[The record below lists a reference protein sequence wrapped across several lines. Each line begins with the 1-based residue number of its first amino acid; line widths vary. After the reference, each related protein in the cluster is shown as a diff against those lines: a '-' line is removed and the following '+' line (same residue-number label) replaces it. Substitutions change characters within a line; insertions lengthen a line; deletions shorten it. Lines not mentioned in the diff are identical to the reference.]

1 MLGARSNASALNG
14 ASSGDEQQLQ
24 DLESLAQRI
33 RALETLLASPTTT
46 TTTATPAGASST
58 RASGSGVGAGTSSSP
73 LLSNEHESASE
84 DTGAGGAT
92 EDIVSTSSPSPR
104 RGGPDPYQVQHHP
117 SRSNHH
123 HGHHHHN
130 QDETPAG
137 SLSRRVQKIETR
149 LWAAAKERKP
159 TEEFLQKYES
169 SNLITLPN
177 GSHSDKELLTLLAK
191 TELILAAQEELLK
204 LSEESKDIQ
213 SLQRCAEIG
222 GLKNVESQY
231 PVLSKLETIHIEQCQ
246 ESNKVSDRVNTLTDD
261 YNSLINTLSEVFLSW
276 DALLTAA
283 ELKVSEVEKSRK

>member
-1 MLGARSNASALNG
+1 MLGARSNTSALNG

-33 RALETLLASPTTT
+33 RALETILAPPTPVAA
-46 TTTATPAGASST
+46 ATLPAAA
-58 RASGSGVGAGTSSSP
+58 RASRSGSSVGATSSLP
-73 LLSNEHESASE
+73 LLSNGNESPTE
-84 DTGAGGAT
+84 DTTPGTGA
-92 EDIVSTSSPSPR
+92 EDIVSTSSSSSPSR
-104 RGGPDPYQVQHHP
+104 RVGGDPHQVQHHP
-117 SRSNHH
+117 SRNH
-123 HGHHHHN
+123 HHHHN
-130 QDETPAG
+130 HEQNTAAG
-137 SLSRRVQKIETR
+137 SLSRRIQKIETR

-159 TEEFLQKYES
+159 TEEFLQKYEA

-177 GSHSDKELLTLLAK
+177 GSHSDRELLTLLAK
-191 TELILAAQEELLK
+191 TELILAAQDELLK

-246 ESNKVSDRVNTLTDD
+246 ESNKVSDRVNKLTDD
-261 YNSLINTLSEVFLSW
+261 YNGLINTLSEVFLSW

-283 ELKVSEVEKSRK
+283 ELKVSE